1 MSKIAIISQPD
12 QGVLIDVGGCH
23 TMQEAASHLT
33 STLQVSSQFWKGVS
47 VAINL
52 GTLELTP
59 PQVAQLLAI
68 SKGVGAY
75 PTHVYSENEPT
86 RAALRTL
93 QVPIGKGKPMTLP
106 SVSLDTLTQ
115 HELIDEDE
123 CDQTAYR
130 GRPVSAADT
139 KPVRQDEAISLY
151 ESQGLYETQDTED
164 FAHSVA
170 EITATE
176 AGVEEAGVEEAG
188 VEEAGVEEDGVGELE
203 TENGEDD
210 DRLLPPKP
218 LMPPVPAILY
228 LRQTLRSGQT
238 VSHKGH
244 LVIIG
249 DVNPGAEVMAE
260 GDVTVWGALRGV
272 AHAGIGGN
280 LEAEIRALKL
290 QPIQIR
296 IAHAIARSPDK
307 PRVKFARLAN
317 SGPETARII
326 DGKIKIA
333 KSNIE

>member
-33 STLQVSSQFWKGVS
+33 STLQVSSQFWKGVT

-59 PQVAQLLAI
+59 QQVAQLMAI
-68 SKGVGAY
+68 AKGVGAS
-75 PTHVYSENEPT
+75 PSEVYSENEPT
-86 RAALRTL
+86 RASLRYL
-93 QVPIGKGKPMTLP
+93 KVPVGKGKPMTLP
-106 SVSLDTLTQ
+106 AVSLDSLTM
-115 HELIDEDE
+115 HELVEEDVQEESMAMDEVPE
-123 CDQTAYR
+123 PK
-130 GRPVSAADT
+130 PVSED
-139 KPVRQDEAISLY
+139 DSLT
-151 ESQGLYETQDTED
+151 LYETQDTED
-164 FAHSVA
+164 FAHTLAVVTAA
-170 EITATE
+170 EAEDFADEIIEGAEVIEDAE
-176 AGVEEAGVEEAG
+176 AGTDEAS
-188 VEEAGVEEDGVGELE
+188 
-203 TENGEDD
+203 
-210 DRLLPPKP
+210 RLQPPKP
-218 LMPPVPAILY
+218 AVPPVPAVLY

-260 GDVTVWGALRGV
+260 GDVTVWGALRGI

-280 LEAEIRALKL
+280 LDAEIRALRL

-296 IAHAIARSPDK
+296 IAHAIARSPDR
-307 PRVKFARLAN
+307 PRVKFSLVAN

>member
-23 TMQEAASHLT
+23 TMHEAASHLT

-59 PQVAQLLAI
+59 PQVAQLMAI
-68 SKGVGAY
+68 AKGVGAS

-86 RAALRTL
+86 RASLRMC
-93 QVPIGKGKPMTLP
+93 QVPIGKGKPMSLP
-106 SVSLDTLTQ
+106 SISLDALTQ
-115 HELIDEDE
+115 HELIDEDDLE
-123 CDQTAYR
+123 VES
-130 GRPVSAADT
+130 GRTTENTGGV
-139 KPVRQDEAISLY
+139 KPVHEDESIT
-151 ESQGLYETQDTED
+151 LYETQDAED

-170 EITATE
+170 EVTAVE
-176 AGVEEAGVEEAG
+176 AT
-188 VEEAGVEEDGVGELE
+188 L
-203 TENGEDD
+203 EDD
-210 DRLLPPKP
+210 GAANAAGAANVEGVSGTDDERLQPPKP
-218 LMPPVPAILY
+218 QMPPVPAILY

-260 GDVTVWGALRGV
+260 GDVTVWGALRGI

-280 LEAEIRALKL
+280 LDAEIRALRL

-296 IAHAIARSPDK
+296 IGHAIARSPDK
-307 PRVKFARLAN
+307 PRVKFSRLAS